1 MNHDFYDVTED
12 TILEGDALVRKHLRF
27 HRRQRLNV
35 DEIHYI
41 GDGKCLFVEG
51 LLVHGG
57 MAACKRWTS
66 CGKTSY
72 MVSLVYYTI
81 QDKDSV
87 DMHHRISNRAI
98 ENRKQLILSDE
109 ITHKTIR
116 KAKSDGTEN
125 KSPTCPRRGARSCD
139 AKNSSPTYPGKAL
152 RRNPEEAFSGG
163 EAKPSCDSCTVQHP
177 G

>member
-1 MNHDFYDVTED
+1 
-12 TILEGDALVRKHLRF
+12 
-27 HRRQRLNV
+27 
-35 DEIHYI
+35 
-41 GDGKCLFVEG
+41 
-51 LLVHGG
+51 
-57 MAACKRWTS
+57 
-66 CGKTSY
+66 

-139 AKNSSPTYPGKAL
+139 AKNS
-152 RRNPEEAFSGG
+152 FSNISRQST
-163 EAKPSCDSCTVQHP
+163 KTQP
-177 G
+177 